1 MITREEILEGAA
13 AYRKLHPQ
21 QRLGQ
26 SIFNYVDLNFGDMAR
41 HIQFDFGIDCFY
53 NDNIID
59 KFVDTVVELYNK
71 ESN

>member
-1 MITREEILEGAA
+1 MITKDDILAGAA

-41 HIQFDFGIDCFY
+41 HIQFDLKIDCFY
-53 NDNIID
+53 NDDIID
-59 KFVDTVVELYNK
+59 QFVNTVVELYNK

>member
-1 MITREEILEGAA
+1 MITKDDILAGAA

-41 HIQFDFGIDCFY
+41 HIQFGLEIDCFY

-59 KFVDTVVELYNK
+59 QFVDTVVELYNK

>member
-1 MITREEILEGAA
+1 MITKDDILAGAA
-13 AYRKLHPQ
+13 TYRKLHPQ

-26 SIFNYVDLNFGDMAR
+26 SIFNYVDLNFGNMAR
-41 HIQFDFGIDCFY
+41 HIQFGLGIDCFY

-59 KFVDTVVELYNK
+59 KFVNTVVELYNK

>member
-1 MITREEILEGAA
+1 MITKGDILAEAV

-26 SIFNYVDLNFGDMAR
+26 SIFNYIDLNFGDMAR
-41 HIQFDFGIDCFY
+41 HIQFDLGIDCFY

>member
-1 MITREEILEGAA
+1 MITKGDILAGA

-26 SIFNYVDLNFGDMAR
+26 SIFNYVDLNFGDIAR
-41 HIQFDFGIDCFY
+41 HIQFGLGIDCFY
-53 NDNIID
+53 NDDIID
-59 KFVDTVVELYNK
+59 KFVDIVVELYNK

>member
-1 MITREEILEGAA
+1 MITREDILKGAGILRKECPC
-13 AYRKLHPQ
+13 YRK
-21 QRLGQ
+21 GQ
-26 SIFNYVDLNFGDMAR
+26 AVFNYVDLNFGDMAR
-41 HIQFDFGIDCFY
+41 YIQFGLGIDCFY

>member
-1 MITREEILEGAA
+1 MITKDDILVGAA
-13 AYRKLHPQ
+13 TYRKLHPQ

-41 HIQFDFGIDCFY
+41 HIQFGLGIDCFY

>member
-1 MITREEILEGAA
+1 MITKDDILVGAT

-41 HIQFDFGIDCFY
+41 HIQFSLGIDCFY

-71 ESN
+71 ESK

>member
-13 AYRKLHPQ
+13 IYRKLHPQ

-41 HIQFDFGIDCFY
+41 HIQFGLGIDCFY
-53 NDNIID
+53 NDDIID

-71 ESN
+71 ESD

>member
-1 MITREEILEGAA
+1 MITKDDILARAA

-41 HIQFDFGIDCFY
+41 HIQFDLGIDCFY
-53 NDNIID
+53 NDDIID
-59 KFVDTVVELYNK
+59 QFVDTVVELYNK